1 MKKSAL
7 MKKAKKGFTL
17 MEIIFVVVI
26 IGVMAGIVI
35 PKILTNSQK
44 SQLMSTVQSDAKTI
58 ISKVAE
64 WKTNDPAAKGSYMN
78 MAPAL
83 IADYMPSNMPVENST
98 STKTTDA
105 AIIDSSGYGNSL
117 TYAVKGDSANSI
129 QVTVDYS
136 KVITNANDQKKYG
149 KQIGNVFVNLSQDKT
164 NTTIN
169 SKVNGTGGKVEVDKI
184 VP

>member
-1 MKKSAL
+1 MKKSAV
-7 MKKAKKGFTL
+7 MKKARKGFTL

-44 SQLMSTVQSDAKTI
+44 SQLMSTIQSDAKTI
-58 ISKVAE
+58 VAKVAE
-64 WKTNDPAAKGSYMN
+64 WKTNDPAAKGSYLN
-78 MAPAL
+78 MSPAL
-83 IADYMPSNMPVENST
+83 IADYMPSNMPVENAT
-98 STKTTDA
+98 DKTAGHA
-105 AIIDSSGYGNSL
+105 ATIDSSGYGNSL

-129 QVTVDYS
+129 SVTVDYS

-149 KQIGNVFVNLSQDKT
+149 KQIGNVFINLSQDKT
-164 NTTIN
+164 NTVIN
-169 SKVNGTGGKVEVDKI
+169 SKVNGTGGKVEIDKI